1 MITERGRR
9 RPLSLLS
16 GALLLG
22 AAIATFA
29 TIAALR
35 RLDVVA
41 VRGGSM
47 SPALLPGDRLL
58 VARRGGAPRVGE
70 VVLSADP
77 RDRDR
82 ELIKRVTAVRGGAV
96 TLRGDAPHASTD
108 SRVFGTVPVA
118 AIRWRAALRI
128 WPLARFGPIPRLP
141 ARPALE
147 PVDEGGEPA
156 CTFPEALIAGDP
168 R

>member
-1 MITERGRR
+1 MTMERGRSR
-9 RPLSLLS
+9 SLFLLS

-22 AAIATFA
+22 AAIA
-29 TIAALR
+29 ALR
-35 RLDVVA
+35 RLDIVA

-47 SPALLPGDRLL
+47 APALLPGDRLL
-58 VARRGGAPRVGE
+58 VVRLDRAPRPGE
-70 VVLSADP
+70 VVLAADP

-108 SRVFGTVPVA
+108 SRAFGTVPAA
-118 AIRWRAALRI
+118 AIRWWAVLRI
-128 WPLARFGPIPRLP
+128 WPLARAGAIPRLP
-141 ARPALE
+141 TRSVLA

-156 CTFPEALIAGDP
+156 CTFPDALIAGDP